1 MSITSSI
8 MILIVLLARL
18 FLKKISKKLSYA
30 LWAIV
35 LFRLI
40 SPFSFT
46 SSFSLLGNLGVLPAE
61 NGNIEYIQSATFD
74 EMDSPIELVQMT
86 DIGDVHVNLLPSQ
99 ELEINEPIQ
108 DNMTAPTAKSVDFRS
123 IIQTSIPWIWILGIV
138 GLWVFN
144 GLSIRKLRIKLKKAV
159 WERENIY
166 TCDHISTPFVLGII
180 KPKIYLPSN
189 LRQKEKNYIIKHEQ
203 IHIKRYDHI
212 IKILSFIVLSIHW
225 FNPLVWI
232 ASVLSEKDMEMSCD
246 ESVIKVLGND
256 IKKEYSFS
264 LLSLAT
270 NRTVVSGMPIAFGE
284 GNTKNRVEHILYYK
298 KPSFWIAIVAF
309 IGVLILAISLLSNGS
324 KRQFMVGIPFE
335 ETGYE
340 SISVDRQTYYEYS
353 DDGIGHATAEGNNI
367 QNITSE
373 KEVEALYKLLTTSHK
388 EVEDFNF
395 ARIHNFNGYIYNF
408 GGEED
413 ESNYYMYEDTLSELD
428 SKETHYFVENK
439 VHGRWEIEK
448 KAYDKI
454 AKISIPPLTD
464 QTESI
469 TAKILEA
476 DAHNKILKVMRTSF
490 SDYLPEQI
498 TIDCS
503 NAELELR
510 GMLPIKFEEFSVGD
524 DIQLQYKVEESVP
537 DIISGIEIM
546 KLLDEWFKKEAG
558 YYSFGSQD
566 NNIYASNPTENGT
579 ALISNEYLATSLRK
593 MQDTAATMV
602 GFVKPIDSS
611 SLKFRSSCK
620 FRLYNLEGSAPYREV
635 DFKEFTD
642 NVLNN
647 EVFKDAYCCITSQ
660 DGTVSEANLYARY
673 IEDGCDYMGNNFFV
687 DYKPFD
693 IIEFE
698 LVHSYESDISDV
710 EGQELVLVY
719 QGNIG
724 DGDCGYVIVKD
735 EKGNVIYVDFAHVSR
750 VGWNNIYLGQSE
762 GKDYLLKLQLD
773 NTDVSGRYAY
783 QAFRLDKEGKSIL
796 LNGSSYSF
804 DSDTSL
810 ADENLTFKIWCDN
823 MEYYLEHS
831 KLLLGTL
838 EGVIRTERVCD
849 IERYHYDSLIEV
861 K

>member
-1 MSITSSI
+1 MSITASI
-8 MILIVLLARL
+8 MILFVLLARL

-40 SPFSFT
+40 CPFSFT
-46 SSFSLLGNLGVLPAE
+46 SSLSLLGNLGVLPAE
-61 NGNIEYIQSATFD
+61 NGNIEYIQSVTYD

-86 DIGDVHVNLLPSQ
+86 DVGDANVNLLPQ
-99 ELEINEPIQ
+99 QDFTTKEPIQ
-108 DNMTAPTAKSVDFRS
+108 ENVTTPIQKSVDFRS

-138 GLWVFN
+138 GLWLFN

-166 TCDHISTPFVLGII
+166 ACDHITTPFVLGMI

-203 IHIKRYDHI
+203 IHIKRFDHI

-232 ASVLSEKDMEMSCD
+232 AFMLSEKDMEMSCD
-246 ESVIKVLGND
+246 ESVLKMLGND

-270 NRTVVSGMPIAFGE
+270 NRTIISGMPIAFGE
-284 GNTKNRVEHILYYK
+284 GNTKTRVEHILYYK

-309 IGVLILAISLLSNGS
+309 IGVIILAISLMSNGNNQKS
-324 KRQFMVGIPFE
+324 VTGIPFG

-340 SISVDRQTYYEYS
+340 SINVDRQTYFAYS
-353 DDGIGHATAEGNNI
+353 DEGIGHASAAGDNI
-367 QNITSE
+367 QNITSV
-373 KEVEALYKLLTTSHK
+373 KDVEALYKLLTTSHK

-395 ARIHNFNGYIYNF
+395 ARIHNFNGYVYNF

-413 ESNYYMYEDTLSELD
+413 ESTYYVYSNEA
-428 SKETHYFVENK
+428 HYFVENK

-448 KAYDKI
+448 EAYDKI
-454 AKISIPPLTD
+454 AKMSIPPLTD

-469 TAKILEA
+469 TAKILEV
-476 DAHNKILKVMRTSF
+476 DMNNKILKVMRTNF
-490 SDYLPEQI
+490 SDYLPENF
-498 TIDCS
+498 TIDCK
-503 NAELELR
+503 NAELLKLR
-510 GMLPIKFEEFSVGD
+510 GIPIEFEEYSVGD
-524 DIQLQYKVEESVP
+524 HILLQYEVSEGTS
-537 DIISGIEIM
+537 DIILGISVE
-546 KLLDEWFKKEAG
+546 KKFDNWFTKEAG

-566 NNIYASNPTENGT
+566 NNIYASNPAENGT
-579 ALISNEYLATSLRK
+579 VLISNEYLATSLKK
-593 MQDTAATMV
+593 MRDTAPAMV
-602 GFVKPIDSS
+602 GYVKPIDST
-611 SLKFRSSCK
+611 SLNFRSNCK
-620 FRLYNLEGSAPYREV
+620 FRLYNLEGSVPYQEV
-635 DFKEFTD
+635 DFKEYTE
-642 NVLNN
+642 NVINN
-647 EVFKDAYCCITSQ
+647 EVFKDAYCSITLQ
-660 DGTVSEANLYARY
+660 DGSVSEANLYARY
-673 IEDGCDYMGNNFFV
+673 ITDGCDFMGNTIFV

-693 IIEFE
+693 IMKFE
-698 LVHSYESDISDV
+698 LVHSYQSDISDV
-710 EGQELVLVY
+710 EGQEIILVY

-735 EKGNVIYVDFAHVSR
+735 EKGNVIYVDFAHVSK

-773 NTDVSGRYAY
+773 NKDANGRYAY
-783 QAFRLDKEGKSIL
+783 QAFRLDKEGKSVI

-804 DSDTSL
+804 DYLTSL
-810 ADENLTFKIWCDN
+810 AKDNSTFKIWCDN
-823 MEYYLEHS
+823 MEYYLENS
-831 KLLLGTL
+831 KLLLGTQ
-838 EGVIRTERVCD
+838 EGVIRTEPVCD
-849 IERYHYDSLIEV
+849 IERYHYDSLTQ